1 MLAGFGS
8 GLSRTIFIDEGKAR
22 DEPVSLSLVRGNEWT
37 RGSCERP
44 ANRRRFRES
53 LSSVVKLCTVHLYLA
68 SDQTDSFN
76 FFVGYAIKKFAVREN
91 IGQAGISD
99 DMKGY
104 CVLGSRNKHISIRR
118 IMLCYG
124 YEALKMRGFST
135 PRDWLGSSEIK
146 WRF

>member
-22 DEPVSLSLVRGNEWT
+22 DEP
-37 RGSCERP
+37 
-44 ANRRRFRES
+44 
-53 LSSVVKLCTVHLYLA
+53 
-68 SDQTDSFN
+68 
-76 FFVGYAIKKFAVREN
+76 
-91 IGQAGISD
+91 AGISD